1 MRTIRHAVS
10 AALLLVLGS
19 TTLTAVAQNNLD
31 LGYEY
36 DEIVVTVPFED
47 AEAETALPVTVLA
60 GEALYEDVGDSLGET
75 LKHQIGLNSASF
87 GPAVGQPVIRGQT
100 ARRVMVLQNSVGV
113 TDVAAFSPDHVN
125 AVEAIL
131 AERIEVVRGP
141 STLLYGSGAIGGV
154 VNVIDN
160 RVPESLPDQ
169 TQFSLRQTSN
179 SVNSGANTAVQLDA
193 ATGNFAFHVSAYR
206 RDNDN
211 VEIKGFAI
219 DEVAVEALEEL
230 VAEHLEEEGH
240 HEEEEGH
247 DEEDHDEEEV
257 ENTQGFIGNSDA
269 EADGTTFGF
278 SFVGDNGFIGFSVS
292 ELNNDYGLP
301 PGAHGHHEEEGHEEE
316 GEEEGHDEEGE
327 EEGHDEEGHEEEV
340 EFVRLNME
348 SSRQDLRAGLDF
360 KDGWIRSVRAS
371 LGFTDY
377 EHSEIEFFEDGDS
390 HIGTLFT
397 NEGTEGR
404 FTLTHAPMGNWS
416 GVIGLQTSSS
426 EFSAAGEEAFIPRS
440 DLSSTGLFLVER
452 YDGGDFTAEL
462 GLRLEDNSVDPNGAC
477 ENETSA
483 TSISGSVMYDLNE
496 DSNML
501 FSVSRSERSPAVE
514 ELFSNIDANT
524 CAEFADE
531 EDLVVHA
538 ATGLFEIGNPNL
550 DKETSNNLEFG
561 YRLQGTRFTGQVS
574 AYYNQ
579 IDNYI
584 FLDLA
589 GEEHEGVQVA
599 NWLARDATFTGFEAE
614 VAFNVMETDSTALS
628 LRLFGDAVAA
638 EFDAGGNVP
647 RIPAGKLGA
656 ELNYLAPKWSARLQA
671 TSIGDQ
677 EDTGELELSTSGYTN
692 VSFYADYNFTFQG
705 DSDLKVFVRGD
716 NLLDE
721 EIRNHASFL
730 KNFAPEPGMGITV
743 GLRFDY

>member
-1 MRTIRHAVS
+1 MKTTRRALS
-10 AALLLVLGS
+10 ATLLLALAS
-19 TTLTAVAQNNLD
+19 TALTAVAQNELH
-31 LGYEY
+31 LGYEF
-36 DEIVVTVPFED
+36 DEIVVSVPFED

-60 GEALYEDVGDSLGET
+60 GEDLFEDVGDSLGET
-75 LKHQIGLNSASF
+75 LKHQIGVNSASF
-87 GPAVGQPVIRGQT
+87 GPGVGQPVIRGQS
-100 ARRVMVLQNSVGV
+100 ARRVMVLSNSVGV

-160 RVPESLPDQ
+160 RVPESLPEE
-169 TQFSLRQTSN
+169 TQFSIQQTSN
-179 SVNSGANTAVQLDA
+179 SVNSGANTAVRLDA
-193 ATGNFAFHVSAYR
+193 AAGNLAFHVSAYR
-206 RDNDN
+206 RDSDN

-230 VAEHLEEEGH
+230 IAEHH
-240 HEEEEGH
+240 EEEGH
-247 DEEDHDEEEV
+247 DEEGHDEEEEGHEEEEV
-257 ENTQGFIGNSDA
+257 ENTHGFIGNSDA

-278 SFVGDNGFIGFSVS
+278 SFVSDNGFIGFSVS
-292 ELNNDYGLP
+292 ELSNRYGLP

-316 GEEEGHDEEGE
+316 GHDEE
-327 EEGHDEEGHEEEV
+327 EEGHEEEEEGHEEEGEV

-360 KDGWIRSVRAS
+360 EDGWIQSIRAS

-377 EHSEIEFFEDGDS
+377 EHSEVEFFEDGDS
-390 HIGTLFT
+390 HVGTLFT

-416 GVIGLQTSSS
+416 GAVGLQISSS

-440 DLSSTGLFLVER
+440 DLSSTGLFLLER
-452 YDGGDFTAEL
+452 YNGDNLTAEF
-462 GLRLEDNSVDPNGAC
+462 GLRLENNSVDPNGRC

-483 TSISGSVMYDLNE
+483 TSLSGSVMYDLNE

-501 FSVSRSERSPAVE
+501 VSVSRSERSPAVE
-514 ELFSNIDANT
+514 ELYSNIDAGT
-524 CAEFADE
+524 CAEFADD

-538 ATGLFEIGNPNL
+538 ATGLFEVGNPNL

-561 YRLQGTRFTGQVS
+561 YRVHSGPVTGQFS

-579 IDNYI
+579 VDNYT
-584 FLDLA
+584 FLELT
-589 GEEHEGVQVA
+589 GEEHEEVQVA
-599 NWLARDATFTGFEAE
+599 NWSARDASFAGFEAE
-614 VAFNVMETDSTALS
+614 VAFNVMETNNTALT
-628 LRLFGDAVAA
+628 LRLFGDTVAA

-656 ELNYLAPKWSARLQA
+656 ELSYFAPKWSAHLQA
-671 TSIGDQ
+671 TSVGDQ

-692 VSFYADYNFTFQG
+692 LTFYTDYHFTFEG
-705 DSDLKVFVRGD
+705 GSDLKLFVRGD